1 MLALISFTLFTFYL
15 IWIIKTF
22 GVPDSFSDT
31 YYLLNEKKPRL
42 GSLFTLLMMSMSF
55 LMISVMMDYTPENF
69 KFLGF
74 LTLCGILF
82 VGGAPAF
89 LDKTESKVHF
99 FAAGVAAICSLTWL
113 FICFPQYV
121 WILGINLGI
130 LLIPLIRSI
139 KIKWGFLFWAEMVLF
154 FTIFTV
160 LIIVSFSPK

>member
-55 LMISVMMDYTPENF
+55 LMMSVMMDYTPENF

-74 LTLCGILF
+74 LTLWGILF
-82 VGGAPAF
+82 VGAAPAF
-89 LDKTESKVHF
+89 ADKSQEKIHYS
-99 FAAGVAAICSLTWL
+99 AAGIAAICSLTWL

-121 WILGINLGI
+121 WVLGVNMV
-130 LLIPLIRSI
+130 IPIIMSVKTRRAY
-139 KIKWGFLFWAEMVLF
+139 LFWGEMVIF
-154 FTIFTV
+154 FTIYIV
-160 LIIVSFSPK
+160 LIMISFFPK